1 MLVYAKIGQVLYE
14 RDAEV
19 HYIFPFTLYFGITP
33 SYSII
38 EMEKTY

>member
-1 MLVYAKIGQVLYE
+1 MPVYAKIGQVLYE

-19 HYIFPFTLYFGITP
+19 HYIFPFTLHTRTTP
-33 SYSII
+33 SYSVI